1 MSPTV
6 NLGTRSDGAPF
17 RPCMRDECVAPAH
30 IENCFRCAGFGEM
43 VRAEDG
49 ATVLVTAAQA
59 SRGDLPQMAVKFLRC
74 TGCGSDF
81 RGIRGLEESRSGQ
94 P

>member
-1 MSPTV
+1 MADEALAV
-6 NLGTRSDGAPF
+6 KLGARSDGVAF
-17 RPCMRDECVAPAH
+17 RPCVRDECVAPAH

-59 SRGDLPQMAVKFLRC
+59 TRGDLPQLASQFLRC
-74 TGCGSDF
+74 PACGSDF
-81 RGIRGLEESRSGQ
+81 RGIKGLEEST
-94 P
+94 

>member
-1 MSPTV
+1 MADEALAV
-6 NLGTRSDGAPF
+6 KLGTRSDGVAF
-17 RPCMRDECVAPAH
+17 RPCVRDECVAPVH

-59 SRGDLPQMAVKFLRC
+59 TRGDLPQLASQFLRC
-74 TGCGSDF
+74 PACGSDF
-81 RGIRGLEESRSGQ
+81 RGIKGLEEST
-94 P
+94 

>member
-1 MSPTV
+1 V
-6 NLGTRSDGAPF
+6 ANEALAVKLGTRSDGVAF
-17 RPCMRDECVAPAH
+17 RPCVQDDCVAPAH

-59 SRGDLPQMAVKFLRC
+59 TRGDLPQLASKFLRC
-74 TGCGSDF
+74 SACGSDF
-81 RGIRGLEESRSGQ
+81 RGIQGLAE
-94 P
+94 PT